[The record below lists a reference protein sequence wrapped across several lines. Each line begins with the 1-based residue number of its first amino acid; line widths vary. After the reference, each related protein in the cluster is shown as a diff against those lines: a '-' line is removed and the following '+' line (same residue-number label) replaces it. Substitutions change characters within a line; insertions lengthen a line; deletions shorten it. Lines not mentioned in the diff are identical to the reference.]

1 MTIEDR
7 DFNFDD
13 HFESHLF
20 GNGLYD
26 AGKNTFLFSLRDRA
40 HSHTAHS
47 AKDASPF
54 PEKTQI
60 TGMGCMTQEKN
71 LERQHTIPSIVESD
85 EVDTAA
91 LGVQALMLS
100 RRKKTSRVRVPSH

>member
-1 MTIEDR
+1 M
-7 DFNFDD
+7 
-13 HFESHLF
+13 HSHLF

-26 AGKNTFLFSLRDRA
+26 AGILFFCLRHSHTA

-47 AKDASPF
+47 AKDASLF

-100 RRKKTSRVRVPSH
+100 RRKKTSRVRTPCH